1 MTESFIL
8 SVLSGAVVLITAML
22 AFFLKFMWDKVEK
35 FNTVVEKV
43 KNDQTEIQKNYLNRF
58 ASVNTNID
66 TLGRRFEERFD
77 ELKGVLENHFLTRH
91 SEVVEKLTAISDDV
105 QKMKNRVMEN
115 EINRNNADRE
125 FRNEWLPVLI
135 WAKSQ
140 MERNIHGD
148 S

>member
-22 AFFLKFMWDKVEK
+22 AFFLKFMWDKAEK
-35 FNTVVEKV
+35 YSSVIEKV
-43 KNDQTEIQKNYLNRF
+43 KNDQTEIQKDYLNRF
-58 ASVNTNID
+58 ATVNTDID

-77 ELKGVLENHFLTRH
+77 ELKGVLENHFFSRH
-91 SEVVEKLTAISDDV
+91 TEIVEKLTAISDDV
-105 QKMKNRVMEN
+105 QKMKNRVMQN

-125 FRNEWLPVLI
+125 FRNEWLPVLN

-140 MERNIHGD
+140 MERNIHD